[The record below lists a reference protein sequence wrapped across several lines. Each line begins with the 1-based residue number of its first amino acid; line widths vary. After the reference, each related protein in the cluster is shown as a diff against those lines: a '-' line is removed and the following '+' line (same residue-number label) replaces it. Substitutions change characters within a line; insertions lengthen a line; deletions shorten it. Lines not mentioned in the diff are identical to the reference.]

1 MKIALLVDERE
12 KYDSPIS
19 WRLGDA
25 PYIVIYDT
33 EKKNLRF
40 IPNPYTYQRGGIVH
54 FLAAKLGQLGVKLLV
69 TSKMPSKAKK
79 FFDKEN
85 IEIKIVDG
93 GITIKDALEELNIK
107 VEG

>member
-40 IPNPYTYQRGGIVH
+40 IPNPYIYI
-54 FLAAKLGQLGVKLLV
+54 
-69 TSKMPSKAKK
+69 
-79 FFDKEN
+79 KEAVLFIFWPQN
-85 IEIKIVDG
+85 
-93 GITIKDALEELNIK
+93 
-107 VEG
+107 